1 MRTVILTLGRL
12 PKALDLARSFAANG
26 WRVVVAEPFRRHLT
40 GASRAVALSRQVT
53 APSVSRARYL
63 DDLARVAREEGA
75 ELVVPVSEEA
85 VHAAFVRD
93 RLGEGVRLFA
103 MPPETVVRLHDKHA
117 FALAAAAMGLDVPE
131 THALGSPEAQAL
143 ARRSPVVVKL
153 VHACGGRGMVRLKA
167 GETLPD
173 ADRSRPAIVQRLV
186 AGQEFSTCSI
196 AHDGRVQST
205 VVYRGVLRSGAV
217 AVIFERVDHPAIA
230 AWVER
235 FVAATGWTGFVS
247 FDFIVDADGRPF
259 AIECNPRTTSGLH
272 FWRNEDIARAVAD
285 PGFAPRFRPERRLQQ
300 FYATLTES
308 RSAMKRGEPSLP
320 ILRAL
325 AATRDV
331 SWTARDPMP
340 FLTMIWTA
348 WPIIRAA
355 RQRNVPFGEVATL
368 DVGWTDEP
376 NAAPAAP

>member
-167 GETLPD
+167 GETPPD

-205 VVYRGVLRSGAV
+205 VIYRGVLRSGAV

-285 PGFAPRFRPERRLQQ
+285 SGFAPRFRPERRLQQ
-300 FYATLTES
+300 FYSTLTES

>member
-1 MRTVILTLGRL
+1 MRTVVLTLGRL

-63 DDLARVAREEGA
+63 DDLARVAREERA

-153 VHACGGRGMVRLKA
+153 VHACGGRGLMRLRA
-167 GETLPD
+167 GDPLPS
-173 ADRSRPAIVQRLV
+173 ADPARPAIVQRLV
-186 AGQEFSTCSI
+186 AGEEFSTCSI
-196 AHDGRVQST
+196 AHEGRVQST

-230 AWVER
+230 TWVER

-247 FDFIVDADGRPF
+247 FDFIANAEGRPF
-259 AIECNPRTTSGLH
+259 AIECNPRATSGLH
-272 FWRNEDIARAVAD
+272 FWRNEDIARAVVD
-285 PGFAPRFRPERRLQQ
+285 PEFAPRFRPERRLQQ
-300 FYATLTES
+300 FYSTLTES
-308 RSAMKRGEPSLP
+308 RSAMRRGEPSLP

-331 SWTARDPMP
+331 SWSARDPMP

-348 WPIIRAA
+348 WPIIKAA
-355 RQRNVPFGEVATL
+355 RQHNAPFGEVATI
-368 DVGWTDEP
+368 DVGWTGDP